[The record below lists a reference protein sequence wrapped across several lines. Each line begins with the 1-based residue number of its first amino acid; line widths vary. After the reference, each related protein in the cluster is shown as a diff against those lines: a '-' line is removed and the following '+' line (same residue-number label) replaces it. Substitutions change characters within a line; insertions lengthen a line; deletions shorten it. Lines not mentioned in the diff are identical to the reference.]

1 MQRGAHEAL
10 TLIMTTKDIPTNRI
24 GLAAALAAY
33 GMWGVLPL
41 YWKALQVIPSWEI
54 ICHRIVWSL
63 VLTFILLV
71 LQRRHTAL
79 LKALTTPRT
88 LLTTLAT
95 STLLGSNWLVYIW
108 AVNNGNIVE
117 SSLGYFINPLIAV
130 LFGVIFLQERLRPGQ
145 WIALGVALAG
155 VLYLTFSYGRFPWI
169 GLTLAITF
177 ALYSLLRK
185 TAALHSLE
193 GLFCEIAIL
202 SIPAGLTLIYLT
214 QQGASGFLSNG
225 PTTTSL
231 LIGTGVITSVPLLLF
246 VFAAQR
252 ISMTAIGLLQYLA
265 PTIQFLIGLLIF
277 AEPFPATK
285 LIGFAII
292 WTALILFTA
301 ENIFFN
307 LRRRSRPLT

>member
-1 MQRGAHEAL
+1 MKV
-10 TLIMTTKDIPTNRI
+10 TKNVQNSRI
-24 GLAAALAAY
+24 GLAAALSAY
-33 GMWGVLPL
+33 GMWGILPL

-63 VLTFILLV
+63 FLTFILLI
-71 LQRRHTAL
+71 LQGRHRPL
-79 LKALTTPRT
+79 LRT
-88 LLTTLAT
+88 LTNRRTLITTLAT

-130 LFGVIFLQERLRPGQ
+130 LFGVLFLHEKLRPGQ
-145 WIALGVALAG
+145 WVALGVALTG

-169 GLTLAITF
+169 GLTLAVTF
-177 ALYSLLRK
+177 ASYSLLRK

-193 GLFCEIAIL
+193 GLFCETVLL

-214 QQGASGFLSNG
+214 SQGSSDFLSQG
-225 PTTTSL
+225 PWITFL
-231 LIGTGVITSVPLLLF
+231 LIATGVITSLPLLLF
-246 VFAAQR
+246 VFGAQR
-252 ISMTAIGLLQYLA
+252 ITMTTLGLMQYLA

-277 AEPFPATK
+277 HEPFPAAK
-285 LIGFAII
+285 LIGFAVI

-301 ENIFFN
+301 EGIVVS
-307 LRRRSRPLT
+307 LRHRTRPLH